1 MKTTM
6 KDSTK
11 AKNHVIREVKDFN
24 KTWLTKF
31 KTKLGLNQ
39 RIESNT
45 NTSKIEC
52 EKDSKHHSY
61 HAQNHLPKVLN
72 KAYNIW

>member
-1 MKTTM
+1 MFKWMKTTK

-11 AKNHVIREVKDFN
+11 SRNHVKSEIKDFN

-31 KTKLGLNQ
+31 KTKLGLNL

-52 EKDSKHHSY
+52 EKDSKHHS
-61 HAQNHLPKVLN
+61 
-72 KAYNIW
+72 